1 MAKLTKPKSTSFDI
15 NETAP
20 AGTFVATTL
29 DVRDI
34 FDAERPSF
42 DDPLKKELR
51 DVTRFLFGFRGQDGR
66 LHRVQSFEFRIS
78 GSPKANLMNFLTAWL
93 GRPPEYDWNYEELK
107 GQGALI
113 TVAHKSS
120 ADGTRTF
127 ANIINIAPVPE
138 ARTSEV
144 LPLSAFTPTTNK

>member
-51 DVTRFLFGFRGQDGR
+51 DVTRFLFGFRGQDGK

-78 GSPKANLMNFLTAWL
+78 GSPKSNLMKFLTDWL
-93 GRPPEYDWNYEELK
+93 GRPPEYGWNYEELK

-113 TVAHKSS
+113 TVAHKQSQ
-120 ADGTRTF
+120 DGTRTF
-127 ANIINIAPVPE
+127 ANIVGIEPVPQE
-138 ARTSEV
+138 RAAEI
-144 LPLSAFTPTTNK
+144 LPLDAFRNSQ